1 MDWKEEL
8 LEYKSYLFLAK
19 KLSINSIEAYMADI
33 ERFSEYITEHYSI
46 TSFKEIDNFHIEQFF
61 LMLSSGQLCN
71 TSQSRKI
78 SGLKSF
84 FVYMMVYGK
93 IESSPMDKIESPKI
107 SRKVPETLSIDE
119 LKLIF
124 KVAKK
129 NKKWTGV
136 RNIAIL
142 DTLYSTG
149 LRVSE
154 LINLKTSDIFPED
167 EFIRVIGKGNK
178 ERLVP
183 INKDTL
189 EKIRIYRSE
198 IDSQND
204 ILFLNNRMKQLT
216 REMIF
221 TIIKKTSLE
230 AGIARPI
237 SPHTF
242 RHTFATHL
250 ITAGVDIRLVQD
262 ILGHENIV
270 TTEIYTH
277 LDTSYKRQVLEQK
290 HPLSIMD
297 NTNED
302 TTE

>member
-1 MDWKEEL
+1 MDWQEEL

-19 KLSINSIEAYMADI
+19 KLSINSIEAYMTDV
-33 ERFSEYITEHYSI
+33 EKFSEFISENFSVE
-46 TSFKEIDNFHIEQFF
+46 SFKELESYHVEQF
-61 LMLSSGQLCN
+61 LLELSSSSLCT

-84 FVYMMVYGK
+84 FVYLMTYGK
-93 IESSPMDKIESPKI
+93 LESSPMDKIESPKI
-107 SRKVPETLSIDE
+107 SRKIPETLSLDE
-119 LKLIF
+119 LKKLF
-124 KVAKK
+124 KTAKK
-129 NKKWTGV
+129 NKKWTGI
-136 RNIAIL
+136 RNVAIL

-154 LINLKTSDIFPED
+154 LVNLKTSDIFSED
-167 EFIRVIGKGNK
+167 GIIRVVGKGDK

-183 INKDTL
+183 INDETL
-189 EKIRIYRSE
+189 ERIRMYRNE
-198 IDSQND
+198 ITSQNE

-221 TIIKKTSLE
+221 TIVKRLSLE

-242 RHTFATHL
+242 RHTFATDL
-250 ITAGVDIRLVQD
+250 ITAGMDIRLVQD
-262 ILGHENIV
+262 ILGHESIV

-297 NTNED
+297 ESKESIT
-302 TTE
+302 